1 MDFCMLNREWSNAR
15 GIMLS
20 LSTAGFP
27 HDMAWAK
34 SRLAYMDQERPSEV
48 EYVFRTDL
56 KAEVPT
62 RPKERLVPVG
72 TLTDLIL
79 YCMNDYSP

>member
-1 MDFCMLNREWSNAR
+1 MDFCMLNRELSNAR

-27 HDMAWAK
+27 HDIASSR

-48 EYVFRTDL
+48 EYVFRMDL
-56 KAEVPT
+56 EAEAPT
-62 RPKERLVPVG
+62 RLKGRSVPVS
-72 TLTDLIL
+72 TLTDSGLF
-79 YCMNDYSP
+79 STV